1 MFYILGV
8 FFKVGRQSVGESV
21 IKGPDENKNDVDA
34 RKRYDSMEEYL
45 TRGTRVLLMSK
56 AWAVSYCTSGFF
68 CGIRLFFNYLLYFR
82 HLWWERGNAFYVT
95 WDPPLV
101 RYPIYFKFTTLYSRK
116 SSVRYEAK
124 VQGN

>member
-21 IKGPDENKNDVDA
+21 IKGPDEIKNDVDA

-68 CGIRLFFNYLLYFR
+68 CGIRLFFLTTYFIFVTCGGKGGMPSMLL
-82 HLWWERGNAFYVT
+82 GT
-95 WDPPLV
+95 PL
-101 RYPIYFKFTTLYSRK
+101 
-116 SSVRYEAK
+116 
-124 VQGN
+124 